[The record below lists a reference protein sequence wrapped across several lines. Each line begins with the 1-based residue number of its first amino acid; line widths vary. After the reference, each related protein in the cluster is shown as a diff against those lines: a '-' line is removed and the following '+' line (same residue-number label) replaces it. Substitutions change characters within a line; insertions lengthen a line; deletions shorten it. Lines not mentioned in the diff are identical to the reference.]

1 MERIRV
7 LASEK
12 FYDKMV
18 FSFVEISNDN
28 DEEWIAKVLVL
39 FRARKR
45 NFGLIQWLDDDYT
58 STRKT
63 KVHED
68 STGMRRLR
76 LCNHFQVHSTELYLL
91 LTSCGLTPV
100 VFSSSLADCSCF
112 QHFARGSCLIF
123 RQGELLPR

>member
-1 MERIRV
+1 VERIRV

-58 STRKT
+58 SARKT
-63 KVHED
+63 KVEH
-68 STGMRRLR
+68 RRCFHQPASSHL
-76 LCNHFQVHSTELYLL
+76 HS
-91 LTSCGLTPV
+91 GQQP
-100 VFSSSLADCSCF
+100 A
-112 QHFARGSCLIF
+112 
-123 RQGELLPR
+123 